1 MFPLTAAIAAALAVH
16 STGALAGESAC
27 VAPGA
32 WMAPGGGA
40 GPDAAPA
47 RRLDERAL
55 LASLAKRRVVL
66 LGEAHDNAEHHRWQL
81 QTMAALHAL
90 RPGLVLGFESFPR
103 RTQPALERWVAGVLS
118 ESEFLA
124 AADWRNVWGIDPQLY
139 LPLFHFARMNRLPM
153 LALNVDKETTRA
165 VREKGFDAL
174 EPARREGVTR
184 PAAPSQA
191 YLDFLYPVFAEH
203 ERERLPD
210 KKPDKKS
217 IEFRRFVE
225 SQTTWDR
232 AMAQAIAEAL
242 AARPGVL
249 VVGVMG
255 RHHVAHGYGVPH
267 QLADLGVR
275 DAAVLLPWDQ
285 GADCAELVGG
295 IADAAFGVAAAPA
308 DSPRRA
314 RLGVRLEAAPGGV
327 RIVVVEKAS
336 VAEAAGMREGDV
348 LIEIAG
354 KPAKQTGDVA
364 DAVARQAPGTWL
376 PLRVQRAGAA
386 LDLVAKFPPLAN

>member
-1 MFPLTAAIAAALAVH
+1 MIPRTAAIAAALLAAA
-16 STGALAGESAC
+16 GAARAAESAC
-27 VAPGA
+27 VPPGS
-32 WMAPGGGA
+32 WIVPGS
-40 GPDAAPA
+40 
-47 RRLDERAL
+47 
-55 LASLAKRRVVL
+55 ASRSLQPPEFPGSLSKRRVVL
-66 LGEAHDNAEHHRWQL
+66 LGETHDNAEHHRWQL
-81 QTMAALHAL
+81 QTLAALHAL

-103 RTQPALERWVAGVLS
+103 RSQPALERWTAGALS
-118 ESEFLA
+118 ESEFLVA
-124 AADWRNVWGIDPQLY
+124 TDWRNVWGIDPQLY

-184 PAAPSQA
+184 PAAPAQK
-191 YLDFLYPVFAEH
+191 YVDFLYPVFAEH
-203 ERERLPD
+203 ERSPD
-210 KKPDKKS
+210 KKPDRES
-217 IEFRRFVE
+217 VEFRRFVE

-232 AMAQAIAEAL
+232 AMAQAIVEAL
-242 AARPGVL
+242 AARPGAL

-285 GADCAELVGG
+285 DAGCAELVAGL
-295 IADAAFGVAAAPA
+295 ADAVFGV
-308 DSPRRA
+308 SQMKSETPRP
-314 RLGVRLEAAPGGV
+314 RLGVTLEQAKGGV
-327 RIVVVEKAS
+327 RIASVAKAS
-336 VAEAAGMREGDV
+336 VAEAAGLREGDV
-348 LIEIAG
+348 VVQIAG
-354 KPAKQTGDVA
+354 RPARQPGDVA

-376 PLRVQRAGAA
+376 PLRVQRTGAA